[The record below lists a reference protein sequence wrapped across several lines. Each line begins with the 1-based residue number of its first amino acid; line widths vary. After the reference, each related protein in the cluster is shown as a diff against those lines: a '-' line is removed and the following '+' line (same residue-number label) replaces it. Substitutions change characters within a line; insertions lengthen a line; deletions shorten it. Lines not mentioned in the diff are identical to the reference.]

1 MPVLAKGCRRDRSRG
16 RPFQKKPYLVTMK
29 YVLILLLFAACSQPK
44 FSKDWVSEKA
54 PQTFTAV
61 FETTKGEFKIEVDRE
76 DSPAAADRFYQLVK
90 HGYFDDAVFYRVVPG
105 FVAQFGNSDT
115 LMMNQWRKFKIPDE
129 PVKRSNLTGT
139 ISFARSGP
147 QTRDLELFI
156 NLNDNEKLD
165 TLEFEGVRGFPAFGR
180 VSKGFSVVKALYSG
194 YGETSMEM
202 SDQLYTN
209 RSAFLQTFPKLDKI
223 KKATLSD

>member
-1 MPVLAKGCRRDRSRG
+1 
-16 RPFQKKPYLVTMK
+16 MK
-29 YVLILLLFAACSQPK
+29 YILFCFAFFVIACSQKSGFDPSWAK
-44 FSKDWVSEKA
+44 EKA
-54 PQTFTAV
+54 PETYKVA
-61 FETTKGEFKIEVDRE
+61 FETTKGNFEIEVDRA

-90 HGYFDDAVFYRVVPG
+90 HGYFDDAVFYRVVEG

-115 LMMNQWRKFKIPDE
+115 LVMNQWREIKVPDE

-139 ISFARSGP
+139 ISFARSSP
-147 QTRDLELFI
+147 ETRDLELFI

-165 TLEFEGVRGFPAFGR
+165 TLDFEGVKGFPAFGR
-180 VSKGFSVVKALYSG
+180 VGSGFSVVKQLYSG

-202 SDQLYTN
+202 SDQFYTN

-223 KKATLSD
+223 KKAKISD